1 MAGRQRCPTVDWET
15 GSIFRNSSAVAGL
28 VTNHSN
34 SHLSL
39 SLQGTGESPLCYSST
54 LGLSLSYLSVYE
66 GKNPKDHQLSPALAA
81 GTKLAVLAGSRAC
94 VRSLQQH
101 STALCHPADRTAGA
115 ACPASYKAPAE
126 EGPREP
132 CPRVQDL
139 VLLERVLLSAES
151 ELLVRE
157 LGT

>member
-1 MAGRQRCPTVDWET
+1 M
-15 GSIFRNSSAVAGL
+15 
-28 VTNHSN
+28 
-34 SHLSL
+34 
-39 SLQGTGESPLCYSST
+39 
-54 LGLSLSYLSVYE
+54 
-66 GKNPKDHQLSPALAA
+66 
-81 GTKLAVLAGSRAC
+81 LAGSRAR
-94 VRSLQQH
+94 VHSLQQH

>member
-1 MAGRQRCPTVDWET
+1 MCFETSMEPGKMAGRQRCPTVDWET

-54 LGLSLSYLSVYE
+54 LGLSLSYLSVYK

-81 GTKLAVLAGSRAC
+81 GAKAGCARWQQGSCSQPSAA
-94 VRSLQQH
+94 QH
-101 STALCHPADRTAGA
+101 SPLPPGRQNCRRCLPGVLQSTCGG
-115 ACPASYKAPAE
+115 
-126 EGPREP
+126 GP
-132 CPRVQDL
+132 
-139 VLLERVLLSAES
+139 
-151 ELLVRE
+151 
-157 LGT
+157 